1 MSETN
6 DATTQIETP
15 EVAATAVEAVTEQTA
30 QPTEKFESK
39 YEQKRR
45 MSKARSRDRKPRNRR
60 EDDEFD
66 SRLLSIRR
74 VSRMYK
80 GGRRMRMSVVV
91 IAGDKQG
98 RVGIGLGK
106 GADVSLAQSKA
117 MEHAKRN
124 LVMVPIKGNTIPHEV
139 MHKYRSSKIMLKPAA
154 PGTGLVAGAT
164 VKAVLELAGIKDILS
179 KSLGSN
185 NKINVAQAAIEAL
198 QSLRITRL

>member
-1 MSETN
+1 MSENN
-6 DATTQIETP
+6 DTKVQTTVAE
-15 EVAATAVEAVTEQTA
+15 EVAKTQTP
-30 QPTEKFESK
+30 QQSEKFESK

-45 MSKARSRDRKPRNRR
+45 LARSRSRDRKPRGRR

-66 SRLLSIRR
+66 SRLISIRR

-91 IAGDKQG
+91 IAGDKKG

-124 LVMVPIKGNTIPHEV
+124 LVMVPLKGNTIPHEV

-164 VKAVLELAGIKDILS
+164 VKAVLELAGVKDILS

-185 NKINVAQAAIEAL
+185 NQINVAQAVIEAL
-198 QSLRITRL
+198 QTLRVTRL

>member
-1 MSETN
+1 MSENN
-6 DATTQIETP
+6 DTKVQTTVAE
-15 EVAATAVEAVTEQTA
+15 EVAKTQTP
-30 QPTEKFESK
+30 QQSEKFESK

-45 MSKARSRDRKPRNRR
+45 LARSRSRDRKPRGRR

-66 SRLLSIRR
+66 SGLISIRR

-91 IAGDKQG
+91 IAGDKKG

-124 LVMVPIKGNTIPHEV
+124 LVMVPLKGNTIPHEV

-164 VKAVLELAGIKDILS
+164 VKAVLELAGVKDILS

-185 NKINVAQAAIEAL
+185 NQINVAQAVIEAL
-198 QSLRITRL
+198 QTLRVTRL